1 MIYTNLLNTK
11 AVEKNNDTLE
21 IEFANHMTS
30 FGKTVL
36 NNRENIDFIA
46 KTVEAVAGKNLK
58 IQYSYNIIGNNKCEC
73 GRKTEKTIEMGYG
86 EILRLCNAQ
95 PAAKL

>member
-1 MIYTNLLNTK
+1 MMLEKFFNCWKGLNGS
-11 AVEKNNDTLE
+11 
-21 IEFANHMTS
+21 I
-30 FGKTVL
+30 G
-36 NNRENIDFIA
+36 
-46 KTVEAVAGKNLK
+46 
-58 IQYSYNIIGNNKCEC
+58 YNIIGNNKCEC